1 MFLKKIILLLKK
13 IKQRLLIR
21 MTDEEK
27 NKFFHDFIFWQ
38 QEGLDIERQQCLFIN
53 FGVNMKFEYSQ
64 LRRVITMFGKI
75 YKSTRL

>member
-1 MFLKKIILLLKK
+1 
-13 IKQRLLIR
+13 

-27 NKFFHDFIFWQ
+27 NQFFHDFIFWQ

-64 LRRVITMFGKI
+64 LRRVITIFGKI